1 LPHRGVI
8 FAALLLLLSLA
19 LAAAGCKGKSGQGGA
34 TATSTA
40 TRPATALAT
49 STRAPAGTATPAPDI
64 RQEDFSKLPGVHESI
79 ASGNKIDTAAIIY
92 ADVTEDGVDDAVVP
106 ISTGG
111 EGGDI
116 AVFVFGYG
124 PAGLTELLRVSA
136 TGVPVKVTVT
146 NGVVQGDIPEYAP
159 GDPFCCPSNLHRTTY
174 KWDGTQLVVA
184 KQETVPGAAN

>member
-19 LAAAGCKGKSGQGGA
+19 LAGGGCKGKSGKNGA
-34 TATSTA
+34 TATPTAKATIETTA
-40 TRPATALAT
+40 T
-49 STRAPAGTATPAPDI
+49 APAGTATPAPDI
-64 RQEDFSKLPGVHESI
+64 RQEDFSKLPGVRESI
-79 ASGNKIDTAAIIY
+79 ASGNQIDTAAIIY

-124 PAGLTELLRVSA
+124 PGGLTELLRVSA
-136 TGVPVKVTVT
+136 AGLPVKVTVT

-159 GDPFCCPSNLHRTTY
+159 GDPFCCPSQLHRTTY
-174 KWDGTQLVVA
+174 KWDGQQLVVA
-184 KQETVPGAAN
+184 KQETVPGVGN

>member
-1 LPHRGVI
+1 VI
-8 FAALLLLLSLA
+8 FAALLLLLALA
-19 LAAAGCKGKSGQGGA
+19 LAAGGCKEKSGKGRA

-40 TRPATALAT
+40 RAATAPAT

-64 RQEDFSKLPGVHESI
+64 RQEDFSKLPGVRESI

-92 ADVTEDGVDDAVVP
+92 ADVTEDGVDEAVVP

-136 TGVPVKVTVT
+136 AGLPVKVTVT

-174 KWDGTQLVVA
+174 RWDGQQLVVA
-184 KQETVPGAAN
+184 KQETVPGAGN

>member
-19 LAAAGCKGKSGQGGA
+19 LAGGGCKGKSGKGGA

-40 TRPATALAT
+40 TRAATAPAT
-49 STRAPAGTATPAPDI
+49 STRAPAGTATPTPDI
-64 RQEDFSKLPGVHESI
+64 RQEDFSTLPGVRESI

-116 AVFVFGYG
+116 AVFVFGYEPG
-124 PAGLTELLRVSA
+124 GLTELLRVSA
-136 TGVPVKVTVT
+136 AGLPVKVTVT

-174 KWDGTQLVVA
+174 KWDGQQLVVA
-184 KQETVPGAAN
+184 KQETVPGVGN